1 MSSSPV
7 RAPTFSNIIL
17 SLMMARAY
25 IEMGEKRF
33 QVRDGL
39 VVTMGAGT
47 GEAGVQSLL
56 KQGEKG
62 MLLKQIYLGN

>member
-7 RAPTFSNIIL
+7 RAPTFSNIVL
-17 SLMMARAY
+17 SLMKAREIEA

-56 KQGEKG
+56 KHGEKG
-62 MLLKQIYLGN
+62 T